1 MLGARIDMARADA
14 AWLAR
19 NWWAIALRGVAAI
32 IFGLLALMMPGI
44 TMAALILLFG
54 VYAVVEGIFNV
65 IAAVRGHSGAPRW
78 FLLLEG
84 IVSIAA
90 GLVAFVWPGLTA
102 LVLLYVIAAWAIV
115 TGVLEI
121 AAAVRLHNRIR
132 GEWWLFLGGIL
143 SVVAGVLMMWAPG
156 AGALA
161 LVMWIGA
168 YVLALG
174 VLHVGLAFRL
184 RRGSVEAEQTLSRAA

>member
-1 MLGARIDMARADA
+1 MYGSRIEMARADA

-32 IFGLLALMMPGI
+32 IFGVLALLMPAI

-54 VYAVVEGIFNV
+54 VYALVEGIFNV
-65 IAAVRGHSGAPRW
+65 IAAVRGHSGSPRW

-84 IVSIAA
+84 VVSIAA
-90 GLVAFVWPGLTA
+90 GVIAFAWPGLTA
-102 LVLLYVIAAWAIV
+102 LVLLYVIAAWAII

-121 AAAVRLHNRIR
+121 AAAIRLHNRIR
-132 GEWWLFLGGIL
+132 GEGWLLLSGIL
-143 SVVAGVLMMWAPG
+143 SVVAGAWMIARPG

-161 LVMWIGA
+161 LVLLIGA
-168 YVLALG
+168 YVLVLG
-174 VLHVGLAFRL
+174 ILHIGLAFRL
-184 RRGSVEAEQTLSRAA
+184 RSGRIEAEQTLSRAA

>member
-1 MLGARIDMARADA
+1 MYGARIEMARADA

-32 IFGLLALMMPGI
+32 IFGILALLMPVI
-44 TMAALILLFG
+44 TIAALILLFG
-54 VYAVVEGIFNV
+54 VYAVVEGILNV

-84 IVSIAA
+84 VVSVAA
-90 GLVAFVWPGLTA
+90 GIIAFAWPGLTA
-102 LVLLYVIAAWAIV
+102 IVLLYVIAAWAIV

-121 AAAVRLHNRIR
+121 AAAIRLHNRIR
-132 GEWWLFLGGIL
+132 GEGWLVLGGIL
-143 SVVAGVLMMWAPG
+143 SVVAGALMMWAPG

-161 LVMWIGA
+161 LVLWIAA
-168 YVLALG
+168 YVLVFG
-174 VLHVGLAFRL
+174 VLLVGLAFRL
-184 RRGSVEAEQTLSRAA
+184 RSGRIEAEQTLSRAA

>member
-1 MLGARIDMARADA
+1 MARADA

-90 GLVAFVWPGLTA
+90 GLVAFVWPSLTA
-102 LVLLYVIAAWAIV
+102 LVLLYVIAAWAII

-121 AAAVRLHNRIR
+121 AAAARLHNRIR
-132 GEWWLFLGGIL
+132 GEWWLVLGGIV

-168 YVLALG
+168 YVLVLG

-184 RRGSVEAEQTLSRAA
+184 RSGSVEAQQPLSRAA

>member
-14 AWLAR
+14 SWLAR

-32 IFGLLALMMPGI
+32 IFGLVALMMPRI

-54 VYAVVEGIFNV
+54 AYALVEGIFNV

-84 IVSIAA
+84 VVSIAA

>member
-1 MLGARIDMARADA
+1 MPRIT
-14 AWLAR
+14 
-19 NWWAIALRGVAAI
+19 I
-32 IFGLLALMMPGI
+32 
-44 TMAALILLFG
+44 AALILLFG
-54 VYAVVEGIFNV
+54 AYALVEGIFNV

-84 IVSIAA
+84 VVSIAA

-132 GEWWLFLGGIL
+132 GEWWLVLGGIL

-168 YVLALG
+168 YVLVLG

-184 RRGSVEAEQTLSRAA
+184 RSGSVEAERTLSRAA

>member
-1 MLGARIDMARADA
+1 MYGARIEMARADA

-32 IFGLLALMMPGI
+32 IFGLLALMMPRI

-54 VYAVVEGIFNV
+54 AYALVEGIFNV

-84 IVSIAA
+84 VVSIAA

-132 GEWWLFLGGIL
+132 GEWWLVLGGIL

-168 YVLALG
+168 YVLVLG

-184 RRGSVEAEQTLSRAA
+184 RSGSVEAQQTLSRAA

>member
-1 MLGARIDMARADA
+1 MYGARIEMARADA

-32 IFGLLALMMPGI
+32 IFGILGLLMPAI

-54 VYAVVEGIFNV
+54 AYAVVDGIFNV

-84 IVSIAA
+84 VVSVAA
-90 GLVAFVWPGLTA
+90 GIIAFAWPGLTA
-102 LVLLYVIAAWAIV
+102 IVLLYVIAAWAII

-121 AAAVRLHNRIR
+121 AAAIRLHNRIR
-132 GEWWLFLGGIL
+132 GEGWLVLGGIL
-143 SVVAGVLMMWAPG
+143 SVVAGALMMWAPG

-161 LVMWIGA
+161 LVLWIAA
-168 YVLALG
+168 YVLVFG
-174 VLHVGLAFRL
+174 VLLVGLAFRL
-184 RRGSVEAEQTLSRAA
+184 RSGRIEAEQTLSQAA